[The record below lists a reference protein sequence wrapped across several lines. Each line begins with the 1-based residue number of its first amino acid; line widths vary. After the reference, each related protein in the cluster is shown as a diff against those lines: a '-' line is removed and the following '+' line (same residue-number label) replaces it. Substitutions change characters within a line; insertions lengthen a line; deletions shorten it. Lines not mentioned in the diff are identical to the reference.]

1 MSLLAIVTI
10 ATENFSDSY
19 QLNENDF
26 LSRNLWLNHCCVLD
40 MVENMLLISTNNCL
54 LVFIVLGVKQWT
66 SKSCFSWEAETYAG
80 CLLA

>member
-1 MSLLAIVTI
+1 MSMFAIVTI
-10 ATENFSDSY
+10 VTENFSGGY

-40 MVENMLLISTNNCL
+40 MVENMSLIYTNNCL
-54 LVFIVLGVKQWT
+54 LVFIVLWT